1 MICAFEH
8 AQTNCM
14 KKVYCYCVVHIILK
28 RNSNSIW
35 IQLHEELIWII
46 AFFFCLFVEY
56 TNTCVTDVPMGSI
69 NLSSCMFDTISF
81 SIKHRK
87 HVNQYNHRC
96 VIWSCLRI
104 MVISIVAMNDVSY
117 ESADNGNHRQLNTKQ
132 NHIDGK
138 DGDRWVSFPYKTAC
152 WMLSKFDC
160 SF

>member
-1 MICAFEH
+1 MRIWTCPDKLYEKSILLLCSSHNF
-8 AQTNCM
+8 
-14 KKVYCYCVVHIILK
+14 KKKQQLNMNPITWRINLNYCI
-28 RNSNSIW
+28 
-35 IQLHEELIWII
+35 
-46 AFFFCLFVEY
+46 FFCLFVEY
-56 TNTCVTDVPMGSI
+56 TCVTDVPMGSI